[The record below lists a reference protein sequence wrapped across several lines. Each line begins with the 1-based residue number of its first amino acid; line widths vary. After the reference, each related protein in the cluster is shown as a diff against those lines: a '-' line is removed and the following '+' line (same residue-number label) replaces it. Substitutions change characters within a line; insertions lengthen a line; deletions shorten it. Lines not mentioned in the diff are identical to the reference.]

1 MRSNGCCGTRQVRRC
16 FERPLEKLSLT
27 GQTISHYEVLE
38 QLGAGG
44 MGVVY
49 KARDTVLKRSVA
61 LKVLPPAY
69 RQDPDR
75 RRRFVREAQAASAL
89 NHPNIAGVYDI
100 FEHDGVDF
108 IVMEYVDGKPLGEII
123 PKHGMPLSRVLPLAI
138 QITDALAQAHDAEL
152 VHRDLKPANI
162 MVRDDGTVK
171 VLDFGLAKLVGGQSG
186 ADSAHQSRETSTEE
200 GLILGTVSYM
210 SPEQAQGKPV
220 DARSDIFAVGAVLY
234 EMVTGRRAF
243 SEDSAVATLAAIVHQ
258 DPPPPS
264 ELRRDIPAELGRWI
278 VRCLRKDPARRA
290 QHMSDIKVA
299 LEDLKDETIING
311 RTLPNGGSRRR
322 SGAIRT
328 RLAVAI
334 LVVVALVSWHFLG
347 REPAPEQFRV
357 SPLTAY
363 PGIERDPSFSPDG
376 SQVAFAWDGGRGDF
390 DIYVK
395 PTETGEP
402 VRLTFEPNQE
412 VATVLVTRRPAHCV
426 PGDFPR

>member
-1 MRSNGCCGTRQVRRC
+1 MREIFNAALERRRRIAPGLSWGRPADRTRICVVRSNGCCGTRQVRRML
-16 FERPLEKLSLT
+16 RTPLEKLSLT

-100 FEHDGVDF
+100 FEHGGVDF

-210 SPEQAQGKPV
+210 SPEQAQGQPV
-220 DARSDIFAVGAVLY
+220 DARSDIFSFGAVLY
-234 EMVTGRRAF
+234 EMATGRRAF
-243 SEDSAVATLAAIVHQ
+243 SEDSTVATLAAIIHK

-264 ELRRDIPAELGRWI
+264 EVHGEVPVEVGALDRPLSAKGCGPAGAAHERLEGCVRRSQGKKLHPARLPAHAPGRQEGAPANPESRAGCGWKLSAAAALVWLLIWQQPGSKPAE
-278 VRCLRKDPARRA
+278 P
-290 QHMSDIKVA
+290 H
-299 LEDLKDETIING
+299 
-311 RTLPNGGSRRR
+311 
-322 SGAIRT
+322 
-328 RLAVAI
+328 
-334 LVVVALVSWHFLG
+334 VSN
-347 REPAPEQFRV
+347 
-357 SPLTAY
+357 LTAY
-363 PGIERDPSFSPDG
+363 SGREIDPSFSPDG
-376 SQVAFAWDGGRGDF
+376 SQIAFAWMD
-390 DIYVK
+390 K
-395 PTETGEP
+395 
-402 VRLTFEPNQE
+402 
-412 VATVLVTRRPAHCV
+412 ATTSR
-426 PGDFPR
+426 FT